1 MGELPGVAT
10 AAPNSDRFEILDAL
24 RGFALLGVLLA
35 NILSFCGW
43 YDLSQDQR
51 VAFTGENGVMVWSF
65 LHHAFLEGRF
75 YSLFSL
81 MFGIGFAVILARLSR
96 RDASEALTIYRRRLW
111 VLLGIGLVHL
121 CLIWAGDILVL
132 YSLLGFV
139 LVACRN
145 LSDRALLI
153 GAATLV
159 LFPILGYALTWA
171 TQIQLDMP
179 FYDLGMYLDQALS
192 PERYTL
198 QSLERLRLEGWAAF
212 MEWTLPGPPFR
223 VGDLLQSWRLPKVMG
238 IFLLGLWAG
247 RRLVAGTLLN
257 DHGLLIRVCKSG
269 LLVGLPAGILLGL
282 MPEQRGGPQ
291 SMDGLQVTVLYAFA
305 VVPMALAYASGFVLL
320 WQAGGERLLRHFAP
334 VGRMALTNYLSQT
347 IICITIFYG
356 IGFGMIGRF
365 APWQVVATALAIYT
379 GQWLFSRWWLG
390 RYAFGPM
397 EWLWRSLSYRRRMP
411 MLRST
416 AA

>member
-1 MGELPGVAT
+1 MGELPGVAP
-10 AAPNSDRFEILDAL
+10 AAPNGDRFEILDAL

-35 NILSFCGW
+35 NILGFCGW
-43 YDLSQDQR
+43 YDISQDQR
-51 VAFTGENGVMVWSF
+51 VALAGETGVMVWGF
-65 LHHAFLEGRF
+65 LHHAFLDGRF
-75 YSLFSL
+75 YTLFSL
-81 MFGIGFAVILARLSR
+81 MFGIGFAVILARLSQ
-96 RDASEALTIYRRRLW
+96 RDASEALNIFRRRLW

-121 CLIWAGDILVL
+121 CLIWFGDILVL

-145 LSDRALLI
+145 LSDRTLLI

-159 LFPILGYALTWA
+159 VFPILGYALTWA
-171 TQIQLDMP
+171 TQIQPDAP
-179 FYDLGMYLDQALS
+179 FYDVGMVIDQALS
-192 PERYTL
+192 PEHFNL
-198 QSLERLRLEGWAAF
+198 PGLERIRLEGWAAF

-223 VGDLLQSWRLPKVMG
+223 IGDLLQSWRLPKVMG
-238 IFLLGLWAG
+238 IFMLGLWVG

-257 DHGLLIRVCKSG
+257 DRALLIRVCKSG

-282 MPEQRGGPQ
+282 MPGQRGGQP
-291 SMDGLQVTVLYAFA
+291 SMEGLQATVLYAFA

-320 WQAGGERLLRHFAP
+320 WQAGGERWLRHFAP
-334 VGRMALTNYLSQT
+334 VGRMALTNYLSQS

-365 APWQVVATALAIYT
+365 APWQVVTTALTIYT

-397 EWLWRSLSYRRRMP
+397 EWLWRSLTYRRRMP
-411 MLRST
+411 M
-416 AA
+416 

>member
-1 MGELPGVAT
+1 MSETSAKGLP
-10 AAPNSDRFEILDAL
+10 APNVDRFEILDAL

-35 NILSFCGW
+35 NILGFCGW
-43 YDLSQDQR
+43 YDLSHEQR
-51 VAFTGENGVMVWSF
+51 VALSSETGVRVWSF
-65 LHHAFLEGRF
+65 LHHAFIDGRF

-96 RDASEALTIYRRRLW
+96 RNATEALTIFRRRLW
-111 VLLGIGLVHL
+111 VLLGIGMVHL
-121 CLIWAGDILVL
+121 CLIWFGDILVL

-139 LVACRN
+139 LVACRR

-153 GAATLV
+153 GAAALV

-171 TQIQLDMP
+171 AQVRLYEP
-179 FYDLGMYLDQALS
+179 FYDFGMYLDQALS
-192 PERYTL
+192 PEHSKL
-198 QSLERLRLEGWAAF
+198 SGLERVRLEGWAAF

-238 IFLLGLWAG
+238 IFMLGLWVG

-257 DHGLLIRVCKSG
+257 DRALLTRVCTVG
-269 LLVGLPAGILLGL
+269 FLVGLPAGVLLGA
-282 MPEQRGGPQ
+282 MPDQRGGPPN
-291 SMDGLQVTVLYAFA
+291 MDGLQATVLYALA

-320 WQAGGERLLRHFAP
+320 WQAGGERWLRQFAP

-347 IICITIFYG
+347 ILCTTIFYG
-356 IGFGMIGRF
+356 IGFGLFGRL
-365 APWQVVATALAIYT
+365 APWQVVATALSIYA

-397 EWLWRSLSYRRRMP
+397 EWLWRSLTYRRRMP
-411 MLRST
+411 MSHL
-416 AA
+416 AAT

>member
-1 MGELPGVAT
+1 MGELQGVAPS
-10 AAPNSDRFEILDAL
+10 APNSDRFEILDAL

-35 NILSFCGW
+35 NILGFCGW
-43 YDLSQDQR
+43 YDMSQEQR
-51 VAFTGENGVMVWSF
+51 LAFSSEQGLAAWNF
-65 LHHAFLEGRF
+65 AHHAFLDGRF

-81 MFGIGFAVILARLSR
+81 MFGIGFAVILARLSQ
-96 RDASEALTIYRRRLW
+96 RDPTEALTIFRRRLW

-121 CLIWAGDILVL
+121 CLIWYGDILVL

-179 FYDLGMYLDQALS
+179 FYDLGMYMDQALS
-192 PERYTL
+192 PERYKL
-198 QSLERLRLEGWAAF
+198 PGLERIRLEGWAAF

-223 VGDLLQSWRLPKVMG
+223 VGNLLESWRLPKVMG
-238 IFLLGLWAG
+238 IFLLGLWVG
-247 RRLVAGTLLN
+247 RCLIAGTLLN
-257 DHGLLIRVCKSG
+257 NRALLKRVCKFG
-269 LLVGLPAGILLGL
+269 FVVGLPAGVLLGVV
-282 MPEQRGGPQ
+282 PEAHGPP
-291 SMDGLQVTVLYAFA
+291 SMQGFQNTVLYAFA

-347 IICITIFYG
+347 ILCIAIFYG
-356 IGFGMIGRF
+356 IGFGMVGRF
-365 APWQVVATALAIYT
+365 APWQVVTTALTIYT
-379 GQWLFSRWWLG
+379 GQWLFSRWWLS

-397 EWLWRSLSYRRRMP
+397 EWLWRSLTYRRRMP
-411 MLRST
+411 MLRS
-416 AA
+416 AAT